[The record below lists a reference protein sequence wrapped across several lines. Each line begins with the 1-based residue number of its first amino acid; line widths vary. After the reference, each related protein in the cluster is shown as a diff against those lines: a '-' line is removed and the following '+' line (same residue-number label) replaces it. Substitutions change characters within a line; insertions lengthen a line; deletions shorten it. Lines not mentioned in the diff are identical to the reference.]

1 MLQFKSIK
9 FKLLT
14 IFGFLIIVICLGLGL
29 FSYVKSSDALSE
41 TIDESLIQMSIESAK
56 VVSGE
61 INRQFNAIGALAN
74 LDVFKTPGLDEQDK
88 QDILASEAA
97 RSGHY
102 SMGIAGTDGIMYASD
117 GTTTDISGRDY
128 FKSAIS
134 GTPFVSSPFL
144 SNADNRLLI
153 AYAVPVKKN
162 GTVVAAL
169 VAFRDGNVL
178 STFVSDIHYGESG
191 TAFMVNTQG
200 LIVGHT
206 NHTLVSSFYSAS
218 EAAQSDASVQPL
230 ADLIGK
236 MAALQEGSG
245 EYTYQ
250 GITKYM
256 GYAPVPDTNW
266 SLTITAPKSE
276 LLAPV
281 DAMGKS
287 VILLTL
293 LFLAIALVLTYFI
306 AKNIAKPVQYAAGHL
321 KHIATGD
328 FSQEIDLNY
337 LKQKDETGQ
346 LVQSIQVMQN
356 SIREVITGVIDESH
370 AIYGMLNTIGS
381 EMEQLN
387 QNIETISGTTESLS
401 AGSEETASSSEE
413 VTATVEQVE
422 SAIELIAGKAQE
434 GAITVGNVSDM
445 SATIKTNA
453 QRSKQESIEIYT
465 RTRDSLLQSIEQSK
479 AVEKINALSEAILG
493 ITSQTNLLALNA
505 AIEAARAG
513 EAGRGFAVVADEIR
527 HLAEDSKN
535 TVTEIQEITER
546 IVLAVQHLTGSASEI
561 LQYIESHV
569 LKDYDYLVSVGEDS
583 HDNAVAL
590 NDIISEF
597 SATSQE
603 LLASMQNVAHA
614 MTEIATATS
623 ESAHG
628 ATEIAH
634 EASEIAEM
642 SIRVNTLAENARL
655 KATRLKETVAQFT
668 V

>member
-1 MLQFKSIK
+1 
-9 FKLLT
+9 
-14 IFGFLIIVICLGLGL
+14 
-29 FSYVKSSDALSE
+29 
-41 TIDESLIQMSIESAK
+41 
-56 VVSGE
+56 
-61 INRQFNAIGALAN
+61 
-74 LDVFKTPGLDEQDK
+74 
-88 QDILASEAA
+88 
-97 RSGHY
+97 
-102 SMGIAGTDGIMYASD
+102 
-117 GTTTDISGRDY
+117 
-128 FKSAIS
+128 
-134 GTPFVSSPFL
+134 
-144 SNADNRLLI
+144 
-153 AYAVPVKKN
+153 
-162 GTVVAAL
+162 
-169 VAFRDGNVL
+169 
-178 STFVSDIHYGESG
+178 
-191 TAFMVNTQG
+191 
-200 LIVGHT
+200 
-206 NHTLVSSFYSAS
+206 
-218 EAAQSDASVQPL
+218 
-230 ADLIGK
+230 
-236 MAALQEGSG
+236 
-245 EYTYQ
+245 
-250 GITKYM
+250 
-256 GYAPVPDTNW
+256 
-266 SLTITAPKSE
+266 
-276 LLAPV
+276 
-281 DAMGKS
+281 
-287 VILLTL
+287 
-293 LFLAIALVLTYFI
+293 
-306 AKNIAKPVQYAAGHL
+306 
-321 KHIATGD
+321 
-328 FSQEIDLNY
+328 
-337 LKQKDETGQ
+337 
-346 LVQSIQVMQN
+346 
-356 SIREVITGVIDESH
+356 
-370 AIYGMLNTIGS
+370 
-381 EMEQLN
+381 MEQLN